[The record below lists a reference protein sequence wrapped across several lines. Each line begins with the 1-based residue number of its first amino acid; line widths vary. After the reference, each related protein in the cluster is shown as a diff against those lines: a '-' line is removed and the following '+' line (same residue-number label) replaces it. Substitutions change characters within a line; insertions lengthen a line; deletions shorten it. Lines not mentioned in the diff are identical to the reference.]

1 MVEKVIKS
9 IQINEHKKGV
19 NVFDV
24 PSNTFIRKLAEHFK
38 EKNLIKLPSV
48 RDFLLKILIFFS
60 FFTTKINFCF
70 NTIFY
75 EYYFFYNKITITYIK
90 IIILS

>member
-24 PSNTFIRKLAEHFK
+24 PSSSFIRRLAEHFK
-38 EKNLIKLPSV
+38 EKNLIKLPTVS
-48 RDFLLKILIFFS
+48 DFFLKILIFFS
-60 FFTTKINFCF
+60 FLLQLLTFVLIL
-70 NTIFY
+70 
-75 EYYFFYNKITITYIK
+75 FFMN
-90 IIILS
+90 IISS

>member
-1 MVEKVIKS
+1 MVDTVIKS

-24 PSNTFIRKLAEHFK
+24 PTNTFITKLAEHFK

-48 RDFLLKILIFFS
+48 SDKF
-60 FFTTKINFCF
+60 
-70 NTIFY
+70 
-75 EYYFFYNKITITYIK
+75 
-90 IIILS
+90 

>member
-1 MVEKVIKS
+1 MVDKVIKS

-48 RDFLLKILIFFS
+48 SDKF
-60 FFTTKINFCF
+60 
-70 NTIFY
+70 
-75 EYYFFYNKITITYIK
+75 
-90 IIILS
+90 